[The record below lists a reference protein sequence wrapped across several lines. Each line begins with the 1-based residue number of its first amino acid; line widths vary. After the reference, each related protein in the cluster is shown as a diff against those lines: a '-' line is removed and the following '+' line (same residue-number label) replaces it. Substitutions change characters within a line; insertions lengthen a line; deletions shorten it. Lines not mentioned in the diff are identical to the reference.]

1 MHKVDV
7 DSLLQGKQSKYALV
21 VGVAK
26 RAREI
31 TQTFEEE
38 QIVTEDKPVLIAIK
52 ESKVMKSTF
61 LSLTKMNSD
70 LTVKVAVENTTY
82 VFDRLFDYL
91 VPKAFADLVQVGKRV
106 LVPFGRGNK
115 KKQGVIFELSA
126 VSDDI
131 PAEKLKS
138 VCSG

>member
-31 TQTFEEE
+31 THMFEEE

-52 ESKVMKSTF
+52 EIEGHEIDIYEPDD
-61 LSLTKMNSD
+61 N
-70 LTVKVAVENTTY
+70 
-82 VFDRLFDYL
+82 
-91 VPKAFADLVQVGKRV
+91 
-106 LVPFGRGNK
+106 
-115 KKQGVIFELSA
+115 EL
-126 VSDDI
+126 
-131 PAEKLKS
+131 
-138 VCSG
+138 

>member
-38 QIVTEDKPVLIAIK
+38 QILTEDNAVLRAMK
-52 ESKVMKSTF
+52 E
-61 LSLTKMNSD
+61 
-70 LTVKVAVENTTY
+70 
-82 VFDRLFDYL
+82 
-91 VPKAFADLVQVGKRV
+91 
-106 LVPFGRGNK
+106 
-115 KKQGVIFELSA
+115 FEGHEMTILEP
-126 VSDDI
+126 DED
-131 PAEKLKS
+131 EL
-138 VCSG
+138 